1 MAGEKFYLDFKSD
14 TFGKVEI
21 NEPINFNSV
30 DFQLNQKDKGYARD
44 ISFNG
49 GETQFEF
56 VTYRNHYL
64 EQILYYNHFFGFEA
78 KIDLIIEKSGTTNII
93 GELDFAT
100 AITDD
105 LEYFK
110 CKVIQQS
117 SYQIIKRRKSVKV
130 DLFSSIDVD
139 GNSIEPLVPSNIL
152 LLSKPVVQ
160 KSVWEQSAILHD
172 ILSTKSDRYYSINP
186 CANLMTYNIDDTL
199 TFFEVNSNSISN
211 FKVIDAKV
219 NLKNVKINLHGL
231 NLELIPSS
239 ISGGNGYIN
248 FDLSIYYGAV
258 LNDLTPKITLLSGHL
273 TNTDPAYNFSQE
285 DFDVTIPNLS
295 RGDGIYISFNAYLR
309 QSAISPLGRMEC
321 LTTVD
326 LAKTT
331 ITAESTSY
339 NSVTPSFRLIDVM
352 NQVVRS
358 ISGLPIY
365 APSFDLGGT
374 FYDTRLFNGNLLRNI
389 TDKPFYVSLEDIEKS
404 ITEMNADYE
413 IDKYG
418 QVFFGLEADFYKAT
432 ESGFFDNTQFS
443 EMNKTFNPRFSVNE
457 FSYSYKN
464 FQSLKENEEL
474 NSADTIHGESKWVFS
489 NKKVENK
496 KEVTVEWTRDAF
508 LIESVRRKSV
518 VIEAD
523 TASQD
528 DDNIFALDTV
538 ETNGNVSFN
547 ESTVLSHVY
556 NTSTSR
562 LSLRNEGDINFV
574 VLGIKAGTTFTIIN
588 TPDNNAGDY
597 TVFAVSPN
605 ELQLTRTS
613 TGVISPSNDGIRSTA
628 YIYTIMNADIPFTNY
643 TNQNFTVIDNL
654 SVPDSYSN
662 LRYSVKRNINN
673 YWQSYLAT
681 CNLYHKLEPIR
692 NTWYK
697 NNGLCTTTYLDNTVV
712 ENANITPLNP
722 ILSPFIYNEIV
733 FANVEFE
740 DYMTLQSN
748 IRSQRGFIRT
758 IDNNQKVIKLYPVT
772 MKYDNLSKELSIKG
786 EEKFEDIFMTIST
799 SESAILINNETR
811 VKSLDWEIVDNKLY
825 LYDKRRERLYNGV
838 YFNNVAVNGAT
849 TEDVAILTEWL
860 NLL

>member
-78 KIDLIIEKSGTTNII
+78 KVDLIIEKSGTTNII

-139 GNSIEPLVPSNIL
+139 GNNIEPLVPSNVL
-152 LLSKPVVQ
+152 LLSKPVIQ
-160 KSVWEQSAILHD
+160 KSTWEQSGTFSESI
-172 ILSTKSDRYYSINP
+172 SSINGLETRFNP
-186 CANLMTYNIDDTL
+186 CPNLIKYGIEDSY
-199 TFFEVNSNSISN
+199 TFFETIVKNYNDTDGEAFVSV
-211 FKVIDAKV
+211 KAKN
-219 NLKNVKINLHGL
+219 NLKNIKVV
-231 NLELIPSS
+231 
-239 ISGGNGYIN
+239 ISGLDLTMVNNPALGNSNLQLIVK
-248 FDLSIYYGAV
+248 YGATFDTAIK
-258 LNDLTPKITLLSGHL
+258 LTLLNVVKNPSE
-273 TNTDPAYNFSQE
+273 TYTYNSTE
-285 DFDVTIPNLS
+285 PLSVTIPNVNRDNKVWVYFQLVQTQLV
-295 RGDGIYISFNAYLR
+295 IHQFVVNTFTIKN
-309 QSAISPLGRMEC
+309 M
-321 LTTVD
+321 V
-326 LAKTT
+326 TT
-331 ITAESTSY
+331 ITVESTSY
-339 NSVTPSFRLIDVM
+339 NSVTPSFRLVDVM
-352 NQVVRS
+352 NQVVKS

-389 TDKPFYVSLEDIEKS
+389 TDKPFYISLEDIEKS

-474 NSADTIHGESKWVFS
+474 NSADTIHGESKWVFF

-508 LIESVRRKSV
+508 LIESIRRKSV
-518 VIEAD
+518 IIESD

-538 ETNGNVSFN
+538 ETDGNVSFN
-547 ESTVLSHVY
+547 ESTVLSHTY
-556 NTSTSR
+556 NTSTSK

-574 VLGIKAGTTFTIIN
+574 VLGIKVETTFTIIN

-597 TVFAVSPN
+597 IVYAVSPN

-628 YIYTIMNADIPFTNY
+628 YIYTIMNVDIPFTNY

-712 ENANITPLNP
+712 ENANITPSNP
-722 ILSPFIYNEIV
+722 ILSPFIYNDIV

>member
-14 TFGKVEI
+14 AFGKVEI

-64 EQILYYNHFFGFEA
+64 EQILYYNHFFGFES
-78 KIDLIIEKSGTTNII
+78 KVDLIIEKSGTTSII

-139 GNSIEPLVPSNIL
+139 GNSIEPLVPSNVL
-152 LLSKPVVQ
+152 LLSKPVIQ
-160 KSVWEQSAILHD
+160 KSVWEQSGVF
-172 ILSTKSDRYYSINP
+172 SKEVRTSISNFVWRFNP
-186 CANLMTYNIDDTL
+186 CANLINYGIEDSY
-199 TFFEVNSNSISN
+199 TFFENFVVNYNDADGENFVAVKAKNKLKNIKVNISGLDLLMVNS
-211 FKVIDAKV
+211 AT
-219 NLKNVKINLHGL
+219 HGTS
-231 NLELIPSS
+231 NLEFIVKH
-239 ISGGNGYIN
+239 GKT
-248 FDLSIYYGAV
+248 FDTA
-258 LNDLTPKITLLSGHL
+258 TKIILLSAL
-273 TNTDPAYNFSQE
+273 KYQSETYAYSNQDPLIIN
-285 DFDVTIPNLS
+285 IPNLDRDS
-295 RGDGIYISFNAYLR
+295 KIWIYFQLTNSELVR
-309 QSAISPLGRMEC
+309 QAFANQFTIKNMI
-321 LTTVD
+321 
-326 LAKTT
+326 TT

-339 NSVTPSFRLIDVM
+339 NSVTPSFRLVDVM
-352 NQVVRS
+352 NQVVKS

-365 APSFDLGGT
+365 APAYDLGGT

-389 TDKPFYVSLEDIEKS
+389 IDKPFYISLEDIEKS

-443 EMNKTFNPRFSVNE
+443 EMNKTFNPRFAVNE

-474 NSADTIHGESKWVFS
+474 NSADTIHGESKWVFF

-518 VIEAD
+518 IIEAD

-538 ETNGNVSFN
+538 ETDGNVSFN
-547 ESTVLSHVY
+547 ESTVLSHTY
-556 NTSTSR
+556 NTSTAK
-562 LSLRNEGDINFV
+562 LSLRNEGDINFI
-574 VLGIKAGTTFTIIN
+574 VLGIKAGTTFTIVN

-597 TVFAVSPN
+597 IVYAVSPN

-613 TGVISPSNDGIRSTA
+613 SGVISTSNDGIRSTA

-697 NNGLCTTTYLDNTVV
+697 NNGLCTTTYFDNTVT
-712 ENANITPLNP
+712 ENATITPSNP
-722 ILSPFIYNEIV
+722 ILSPFLYNEIV